1 MTIFF
6 TLWDGFDMIY
16 RQTTNQTQKRKTC
29 MKPKKEISIRDI
41 AARSGYSTATVS
53 RVLNR
58 QGGYSDAARKKIL
71 DIVEEYN
78 YSTGSAGVP
87 TVGILVPDLTN
98 EWFADVTRKL
108 EQQLYAHNYHC
119 CICSTGED
127 PSRERFC
134 FEGFVS
140 QKAAAVIS
148 FLGSEELAA
157 LSRSSSFPVVFIDQ
171 VPEEEKG
178 FLRLEFDNYLGGYMA
193 TELLIRKGCRRIV
206 YIGWHQPASVSRFRQ
221 KGYSNALK
229 DYGLSTDPE
238 LILDIGGSDQQFE
251 RTKNLVYY
259 TIRRKVAF
267 DGIFASNDLRASGA
281 LEALKQSGI
290 EVPFQVKIIGY
301 DDTTACC
308 QCYPALSTVRQDPDI
323 LVKNT
328 IELLFRQLEQ
338 HTRLTE
344 HRVLPVSIVERMT
357 T

>member
-1 MTIFF
+1 
-6 TLWDGFDMIY
+6 
-16 RQTTNQTQKRKTC
+16 
-29 MKPKKEISIRDI
+29 MKPRKEISIRDI
-41 AARSGYSTATVS
+41 AAKSGYSTATVS

-58 QGGYSDAARKKIL
+58 QGGYSEAARQKIM
-71 DIVEEYN
+71 DIVEESN
-78 YSTGSAGVP
+78 YSTGSGTLP

-98 EWFADVTRKL
+98 EWFAEVTRRL
-108 EQQLYAHNYHC
+108 EQELFARNYHC
-119 CICSTGED
+119 CICSTEED
-127 PSRERFC
+127 PLREKFC
-134 FEGFVS
+134 FDGFS
-140 QKAAAVIS
+140 ALKTAAVIS

-157 LSRSSSFPVVFIDQ
+157 LSRAASFPVIFIDQ

-193 TELLIRKGCRRIV
+193 TELLIRKGCQRIL

-221 KGYSNALK
+221 QGYSDALK
-229 DYGLSTDPE
+229 EYGLSKDPE

-259 TIRRKVAF
+259 TIRRKIAF

-290 EVPFQVKIIGY
+290 DVPSQVKIIGY
-301 DDTTACC
+301 DDTTTCC
-308 QCYPALSTVRQDPDI
+308 QCYPTLSTVRQDPDI

-328 IELLFRQLEQ
+328 VELLFNQLE
-338 HTRLTE
+338 HLNRLTE